1 MKAPDGMARAAIVV
15 GSVAFLAA
23 SPAWAWGPF
32 GTDDRGLLDEV
43 ERYRPPAYYGGAIAA
58 PAKAAEGTAAPDDF
72 DASIRKLRELEARW
86 DKSLA
91 EPAPDESFLVPD
103 APRVARL
110 SGAAGDD
117 GAAERAL
124 SDGFPLADLEALA
137 LLRNPAVAAKER
149 ELRAALDGYSQAENL
164 DTILRRYSAFTS
176 GVMTG
181 IGPMDSPDAMAR
193 ARFPFPGVLALKGEI
208 VTQEAAAARETLE
221 AARRDAVTSVR
232 KGYREL
238 LYVLEARS
246 TTESTLDLLDHLK
259 SAASARYSAGETSF
273 QDVLKIGIERERMRE
288 ELRTLGEMR
297 GNVEAM
303 IRETLALPP
312 SARIGTP
319 AADPVAAAVPE
330 LGAQQAKAGG
340 RRQELRAMR
349 AMVGKMERMLL
360 MQETMVH
367 PGFSLNL
374 SVYGRDEASR
384 VGAGGMGGEKEDFPT
399 STVASVG
406 AGLPKAPLFGMQEA
420 YLRELRQRI
429 LALKADLRMEEAATA
444 LRVRN
449 AWFALDKAARE
460 EALYGD
466 RVVTLS
472 RSALEASNEGYS
484 AGKVPFADV
493 IESYRGWLEA
503 NLALA
508 RARADRGTAF
518 ADLEAAVGTRVEATG
533 TGPEP
538 VKGERQ

>member
-1 MKAPDGMARAAIVV
+1 MKTPDGMTRAAIAF
-15 GSVAFLAA
+15 GSLALMAA

-43 ERYRPPAYYGGAIAA
+43 ERYRPPAYYRGATAA
-58 PAKAAEGTAAPDDF
+58 PANPAGGPAAPDDF
-72 DASIRKLRELEARW
+72 DAQRLKLRELEARW
-86 DKSLA
+86 EKTLA
-91 EPAPDESFLVPD
+91 EPVSDASFLVPD
-103 APRVARL
+103 ASRTARL
-110 SGAAGDD
+110 SAAAGGD
-117 GAAERAL
+117 GAAEKAL
-124 SDGFPLADLEALA
+124 SDGFPLADLETLA
-137 LLRNPAVAAKER
+137 LLRNPGAAAKER
-149 ELRAALDGYSQAENL
+149 ELRAALDGYSQVENL

-176 GVMTG
+176 GLMTG
-181 IGPMDSPDAMAR
+181 IGPMDSPDAMIR

-232 KGYREL
+232 KSYREL
-238 LYVLEARS
+238 LYVIEARS

-259 SAASARYSAGETSF
+259 SAASARYSAGETTF
-273 QDVLKIGIERERMRE
+273 QDLLKIAIEREKMRE
-288 ELRTLGEMR
+288 ELRTMAEMQR
-297 GNVEAM
+297 NAEAM
-303 IRETLALPP
+303 IRETLALPA
-312 SARIGTP
+312 SVRIGAP
-319 AADPVAAAVPE
+319 AADPVAPAVPDIGP
-330 LGAQQAKAGG
+330 LQAIAGE

-374 SVYGRDEASR
+374 SAYERDEAGR
-384 VGAGGMGGEKEDFPT
+384 IGAAGGMGGEKENFPT
-399 STVASVG
+399 ATAASVG
-406 AGLPKAPLFGMQEA
+406 EGLPKTPMFGTQEA
-420 YLRELRQRI
+420 YLRELRQRTS
-429 LALKADLRMEEAATA
+429 ALKEDLRMEEAATA

-484 AGKVPFADV
+484 AGKVMFADV
-493 IESYRGWLEA
+493 IESYRMWFEA

-508 RARADRGTAF
+508 RARADRGMAI
-518 ADLEAAVGTRVEATG
+518 ADLEAAVGTRIEAAK
-533 TGPEP
+533 PEP